1 MATLS
6 SEFYTSES
14 DVTAKDNFVLQDAD
28 IFLMKIED
36 EDSGVE
42 SESTNDITLTVA
54 TSPAYATDAYNSTVG
69 YNLLVQGASSTLWY
83 GPVKDTTATTI
94 VFDCTTMYNVET
106 GAAGT
111 AGDFTA
117 GSTYSYRV
125 HTPDAYGIYGSWL
138 GHCKELKLAF
148 SEEVIDFLRGVP
160 RERIVQ
166 DTLEW
171 KYDLSGKNFT
181 PSKAL
186 FRAIM
191 NGTSY
196 GSQTSQNETH
206 FGFSPATR
214 SQYKVALIGQNR
226 AGKQMLWEFF
236 VTQFSANGEWDFSAE
251 EYKGLPFSLGVFKD
265 SLRGNGRNAFRLQI
279 DE

>member
-6 SEFYTSES
+6 PEFYTSES
-14 DVTAKDNFVLQDAD
+14 DVTAKDNFVIQDAD

-42 SESTNDITLTVA
+42 TESGNDITLTPA
-54 TSPAYATDAYNSTVG
+54 TSPAYDTDAYNSTVG

-94 VFDCTTMYNVET
+94 VFDATTMFNVQT
-106 GAAGT
+106 GAAG
-111 AGDFTA
+111 AASDFTLA
-117 GSTYSYRV
+117 ATYSYRV
-125 HTPDAYGIYGSWL
+125 HTPDSTGIYGSWF
-138 GHCKELKLAF
+138 GHCKELSLAF
-148 SEEVIDFLRGVP
+148 SEEIIDFMRGVP

-171 KYDLSGKNFT
+171 KYDLTGTNFT
-181 PSKAL
+181 ASKAV
-186 FRAIM
+186 FRAVM

-196 GSQTSQNETH
+196 GSQTSQSETH
-206 FGFSPATR
+206 FGFAPATR
-214 SQYKVALIGQNR
+214 AQYKVALIGTNR

-236 VTQFSANGEWDFSAE
+236 ITQFSANGEYNYSAE

>member
-1 MATLS
+1 MATLG

-14 DVTAKDNFVLQDAD
+14 DITAKDNFNLQDAD
-28 IFLMKIED
+28 VFIMKVED
-36 EDSGVE
+36 EDTGVE
-42 SESTNDITLTVA
+42 SESVNDITLTPTV
-54 TSPAYATDAYNSTVG
+54 SPAYATDAYNSTVG
-69 YNLLVQGASSTLWY
+69 LNLLVQGAANTLWY

-94 VFDCTTMYNVET
+94 VFDCTAMFNVST

-111 AGDFTA
+111 AGDFLTGA
-117 GSTYSYRV
+117 SYSYRV
-125 HTPDAYGIYGSWL
+125 HTPDAYGLYGSWL
-138 GHCKELKLAF
+138 GHVKELKLTF
-148 SEEVIDFLRGVP
+148 SEDVIDFIRGVP
-160 RERIVQ
+160 REKIVT
-166 DTLEW
+166 DTLGW
-171 KYDLSGKNFT
+171 TYDIEGKNFT

-206 FGFSPATR
+206 FGFAPSTR
-214 SQYKVALIGQNR
+214 AQYKVALIGQNR

-236 VTQFSANGEWDFSAE
+236 LTQFSANGDVDFSAE
-251 EYKGLPFSLGVFKD
+251 EYKGLPFKLGVYKD
-265 SLRGNGRNAFRLQI
+265 ALRQNGMNAFRLQV